1 MSKLLEELRT
11 LPAFNAFEKAVNEK
25 LTSENSY
32 VEHFMPEVG
41 EYWDEAGYDEDGK
54 REWQRCYTSE
64 EQAEEKGINEL
75 LEDKSGYFDEFVR
88 DELGSE
94 VSELVRALIKEMRG

>member
-11 LPAFNAFEKAVNEK
+11 LPAFNAFEKTVNEK

-41 EYWDEAGYDEDGK
+41 EYWDEAGYDEDGN
-54 REWQRCYTSE
+54 REWQRCYTSQ
-64 EQAEEKGINEL
+64 EQAEEEGIDDLIDDNG
-75 LEDKSGYFDEFVR
+75 DYFDEFVCE
-88 DELGSE
+88 ELRSD
-94 VSELVRALIKEMRG
+94 VVELVRALIKEIRK

>member
-1 MSKLLEELRT
+1 MSKLLEELRA

-25 LTSENSY
+25 LTPDNSY

-54 REWQRCYTSE
+54 REWQRCYTSQ
-64 EQAEEKGINEL
+64 EQAEEEGIEGL
-75 LEDKSGYFDEFVR
+75 LDDNGDYFSEFVFEEMGNEVT
-88 DELGSE
+88 ELI
-94 VSELVRALIKEMRG
+94 RALINEIRR

>member
-1 MSKLLEELRT
+1 MSKLLEELRA

-25 LTSENSY
+25 LTSENFY

-54 REWQRCYTSE
+54 REWQRCYTSQ
-64 EQAEEKGINEL
+64 EQAEEEGIDDLIDDNG
-75 LEDKSGYFDEFVR
+75 DYFDEFVCE
-88 DELGSE
+88 ELRSD
-94 VSELVRALIKEMRG
+94 VVELVRALIKEIRK

>member
-41 EYWDEAGYDEDGK
+41 ECWDEGYDEDGN
-54 REWQRCYTSE
+54 REWNRCYISQ
-64 EQAEEKGINEL
+64 EQAEENGIEGLIDDKG
-75 LEDKSGYFDEFVR
+75 DYFDEFVCEELR
-88 DELGSE
+88 DE
-94 VSELVRALIKEMRG
+94 VVELVRDLIKKMRG

>member
-25 LTSENSY
+25 LTSENYY

-41 EYWDEAGYDEDGK
+41 EGWDEGYDEDGN
-54 REWQRCYTSE
+54 REWYRCYTSQ
-64 EQAEEKGINEL
+64 EQAEEEGIDGL
-75 LEDKSGYFDEFVR
+75 LEDNGGYFSEFVF
-88 DELGSE
+88 EEMGNE
-94 VSELVRALIKEMRG
+94 VTEFIRALINEIRN

>member
-41 EYWDEAGYDEDGK
+41 EYWDEGYDENGN
-54 REWQRCYTSE
+54 REWSKGYTTS
-64 EQAEEKGINEL
+64 EQAEEYGIDSL
-75 LEDKSGYFDEFVR
+75 LEDKSEYFSEFATCVL
-88 DELGSE
+88 EKE
-94 VSELVRALIKEMRG
+94 VVELVRALIKEIVK